1 MARTKQ
7 TTHKSTEGR
16 APRHQLAPH
25 THQRH
30 TFLGEFGMPT
40 LLWRV
45 LSHVGYL
52 DGMEPRY
59 F

>member
-7 TTHKSTEGR
+7 IARKSTGR
-16 APRHQLAPH
+16 VHHHQLPPR
-25 THQRH
+25 TRQRH

-45 LSHVGYL
+45 LSYIGYP